1 MRREH
6 PPELDSGAPVFGES
20 SYRSAGFVDLR
31 SYAAIGDGRS
41 IALVAC
47 DGAIDWLP
55 LPDLDSMPVFA
66 ALLDRSNGGRIEL
79 LPTTPFTTRRRYL
92 RDTNVLETTFITESG
107 EARVTDSLNVG
118 IAGRLPWSE
127 LGRRIEGVTGSVPMR
142 WCVAPGTRL
151 NTASPWAR
159 ETPHGTVCR
168 VGALTL
174 SVCLSE
180 GMAVEA
186 SDQSVSGSFCT
197 AAGDRRIIG
206 LVASEAE
213 PLMLPGVDDID
224 RGIDRS
230 IAAWSQW
237 AEQISDRNTWGAAL
251 SRSAL
256 ALKLLIYAP
265 TGAIAAAA
273 TTSLPES
280 TSGGKNWDYRYAW
293 VRDAAYTMS
302 ALRRLG
308 IREETHAAL
317 SWLLK
322 TIRRHGPQVGV
333 FFRLDGS
340 LPDDPITHEV
350 AGWRNIGPVVT
361 GNRAESQRQLS
372 IFADLFDMVRLYV
385 DAGHVLDTETGHL
398 LADFADQACD
408 EWRRRD
414 AGMWELTDQR
424 HYTSSKLGCW
434 QALRCAVHLAEEGQ
448 IPGDPA
454 RWAAEAERIAGW
466 VSDNCWSE
474 ELKSYEWYPGSGK
487 LDASILLHAGSGFDR
502 GERMAATIDAI
513 RRELGAGPLVYRY
526 SGARE
531 EHEGAFVAC
540 SFWMVSALH
549 HVSRTAE
556 ARELMDQLVELTNDV
571 GILAEMMDPA
581 DNAFLGNLPQ
591 GLSYLGLIGAALD
604 LDG

>member
-1 MRREH
+1 M
-6 PPELDSGAPVFGES
+6 
-20 SYRSAGFVDLR
+20 R